1 MRTRTFLKLSFTG
14 LALAAA
20 SVIITDRWVSA
31 STKNQLYNSVQSIPH
46 NKTGLLLGTS
56 KYLKHGWINYYYQY
70 RIDAAVALFKAGKI
84 DYILISGDNGKE
96 YYNEPETMQADL
108 IARGIPKEKIF
119 LDYAGFRTLDS
130 ILRCREVF
138 GENKITVISQPFH
151 NQRAVFIANR
161 KGVNAIAFNA
171 KDVNRYGGFKTQMR
185 EKFARVKM
193 LLDLVFGK
201 QAKFYGEK
209 IRIQG

>member
-1 MRTRTFLKLSFTG
+1 MRKGTLLKLSVTG

-20 SVIITDRWVSA
+20 SVIITDRWVSS
-31 STKNQLYNSVQSIPH
+31 STKDQLYNSIQRIPH

-56 KYLKHGWINYYYQY
+56 KYLKHGLINYYYLY

-84 DYILISGDNGKE
+84 DFILISGDNGKE

-108 IARGIPKEKIF
+108 IARGVPKEKIF

-130 ILRCREVF
+130 ILRCKEVF
-138 GENKITVISQPFH
+138 GENRVTVISQPFH

-161 KGVNAIAFNA
+161 KGVGAIGFNA
-171 KDVNRYGGFKTQMR
+171 KDVNRYGGFRTQVR

-193 LLDLVFGK
+193 LLDLAFGK
-201 QAKFYGEK
+201 RAKFYGEK
-209 IRIQG
+209 IKIQ

>member
-1 MRTRTFLKLSFTG
+1 MQKKTFLKIAFSG
-14 LALAAA
+14 IALATA
-20 SVIITDRWVSA
+20 SVVVTDYWVTA
-31 STKNQLYNSVQSIPH
+31 STRPQLYDSVRDIPH

-56 KYLKHGWINYYYQY
+56 KYLRHGQVNYYYLY

-84 DYILISGDNGKE
+84 DFVLISGDNGVE
-96 YYNEPETMQADL
+96 HYNEPETMRADL

-151 NQRAVFIANR
+151 NQRAIFIANR
-161 KGVNAIAFNA
+161 KGMDAIGFNA
-171 KDVNRYGGFKTQMR
+171 KDVNRSSGFKTQVR
-185 EKFARVKM
+185 EKFARMKM
-193 LLDLVFGK
+193 LLDLAFGK
-201 QAKFYGEK
+201 KAKYYGHK
-209 IRIQG
+209 VPIR

>member
-96 YYNEPETMQADL
+96 YYNEPETMQSDL

-161 KGVNAIAFNA
+161 KRVNAIAFNA